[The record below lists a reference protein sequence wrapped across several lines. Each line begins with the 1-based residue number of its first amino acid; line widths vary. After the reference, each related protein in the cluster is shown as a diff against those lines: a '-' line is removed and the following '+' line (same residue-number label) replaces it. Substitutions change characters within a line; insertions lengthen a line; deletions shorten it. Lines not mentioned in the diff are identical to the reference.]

1 VGFFKISIDFFIFT
15 YIAGNLMLNSTNNK
29 NSRSPCWWKKIIF
42 EKCCWKHP
50 PLPTILIDFIWIF
63 SYSHLSS
70 PYKLYT
76 LFQ

>member
-50 PLPTILIDFIWIF
+50 PLPTIL
-63 SYSHLSS
+63 
-70 PYKLYT
+70 
-76 LFQ
+76 